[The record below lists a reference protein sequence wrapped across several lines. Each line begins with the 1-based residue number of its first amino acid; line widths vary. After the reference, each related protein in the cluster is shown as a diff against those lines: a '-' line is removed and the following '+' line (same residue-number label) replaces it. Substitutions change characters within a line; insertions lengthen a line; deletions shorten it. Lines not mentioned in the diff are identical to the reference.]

1 MRSGEHDLWDAFM
14 ATGRARADLSNL
26 RTAFAI
32 LADNARRN
40 LAALARAAAG
50 DLQRAADRLGGRR

>member
-14 ATGRARADLSNL
+14 ATGRARADLSNV

-32 LADNARRN
+32 LVDNARRN
-40 LAALARAAAG
+40 LAALARTVAG
-50 DLQRAADRLGGRR
+50 DLQRAADRLGGRA